1 MALVKPSRKEA
12 TYLFHG
18 QSSCLEG
25 QRLGEREK
33 FLNMNGSHT
42 LTGSKQTLS
51 YFQIYK
57 KLGK

>member
-25 QRLGEREK
+25 QRLGEGDK

-42 LTGSKQTLS
+42 LTGSKQTL
-51 YFQIYK
+51 FE
-57 KLGK
+57 LLPDL